1 MTIRRLGVEGGNP
14 LGLPMA
20 PAVRAGDF
28 IFISGQAALEPDG
41 SVVAGGIAAQTRKTI
56 ERLIEVLRVA
66 DCTLADVV
74 KATVWIADARDF
86 AAFNSVFREY
96 FGDHPPARS
105 TLVSQ
110 LVVDAKVEIEL
121 VAYRPLPR

>member
-1 MTIRRLGVEGGNP
+1 MTITRMGVEGGNP
-14 LGLPMA
+14 MGLPMA

-41 SVVAGGIAAQTRKTI
+41 SVTPGGIAVQTRKTI
-56 ERLIEVLRVA
+56 ERLIAVLRVS

-86 AAFNSVFREY
+86 AAFNAVFREY
-96 FGDHPPARS
+96 FGAHPPSRS
-105 TLVSQ
+105 TLVSE

-121 VAYRPLPR
+121 VAYKPLPR

>member
-1 MTIRRLGVEGGNP
+1 MTIRRMGVEGGNP
-14 LGLPMA
+14 MGLPLA

-28 IFISGQAALEPDG
+28 VFISGQAALEPDG
-41 SVVAGGIAAQTRKTI
+41 SVTAGGVAVQTRKTI
-56 ERLIEVLRVA
+56 ERLIDVLRVS

-86 AAFNSVFREY
+86 AAFNTVFKEY
-96 FGDHPPARS
+96 FGAHPPARS
-105 TLVSQ
+105 TLVSE

-121 VAYRPLPR
+121 VAYKPLPR

>member
-1 MTIRRLGVEGGNP
+1 MTIKRMGAEGGNP
-14 LGLPMA
+14 MGLPMA

-41 SVVAGGIAAQTRKTI
+41 SVVAGGIAVQTRRTI
-56 ERLIEVLRVA
+56 ERLIDVLRVS

-74 KATVWIADARDF
+74 KATVWIADPRDF
-86 AAFNSVFREY
+86 SAFNTVFREY
-96 FGDHPPARS
+96 FGDHPPSRS

-121 VAYRPLPR
+121 VAYKPPPR